1 MQLIRKKPDLYNMMQ
16 VYEGNYRRLMGVL
29 PRLREIRGSVV
40 SELHGRPVLFV
51 DMVEQCKYTSLLA
64 ITHYLSVD
72 SRQVADML
80 MKVRVYHDAR
90 LAEVSDYQRQSR
102 FLPVYSYP
110 NRRMYQPYEKR
121 QVNLFL
127 SEWLRFCLRYG
138 CQFEDLADS
147 PSP

>member
-1 MQLIRKKPDLYNMMQ
+1 MLSTRRKPDLYNMMQ
-16 VYEGNYRRLMGVL
+16 VYEGNFRRLLAVL
-29 PRLREIRGSVV
+29 PGLREIRGSVV

-64 ITHYLSVD
+64 VTHYLSVD
-72 SRQVADML
+72 SRMVADMF

-90 LAEVSDYQRQSR
+90 LAEVIDYQRQSR

-110 NRRMYQPYEKR
+110 NRHMYQPYEKR

-127 SEWLRFCLRYG
+127 REWLCFCLRHG
-138 CQFEDLADS
+138 CQFERLNDTPAV
-147 PSP
+147 